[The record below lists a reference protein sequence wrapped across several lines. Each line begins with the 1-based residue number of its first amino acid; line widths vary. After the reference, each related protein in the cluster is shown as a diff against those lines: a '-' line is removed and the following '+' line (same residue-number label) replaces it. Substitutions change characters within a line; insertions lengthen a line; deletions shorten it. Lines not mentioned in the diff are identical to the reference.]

1 MLYIIVAYQ
10 ILWVWSNDLLT
21 FRKVMSDFV
30 NDLLTFRKIMSDFV
44 NEINIVT
51 KILLKILL
59 DDLLRIL
66 RKKLGS
72 YKTKV

>member
-1 MLYIIVAYQ
+1 
-10 ILWVWSNDLLT
+10 
-21 FRKVMSDFV
+21 MSDFV
-30 NDLLTFRKIMSDFV
+30 NDLLTFRKVMSDFV